1 MRRVTILTLLLL
13 GSSAAVWGANELSN
27 RRAPG
32 FALPDRFLKFHDLY
46 DYRGKVVL
54 VNIMKTDCPHCS
66 AFSKVLSKAQAKFGN
81 RLQVLSI
88 VNSPPENQT
97 TVRQYL
103 EKNGLSMPILFDCR
117 QVAMSY
123 MKLTPQKPT
132 FDVPHVF
139 VIDKN
144 GWIRQDYG
152 YDLLNRGIFEGEGLF
167 SVIEKYIS
175 EPLGRAAD

>member
-1 MRRVTILTLLLL
+1 
-13 GSSAAVWGANELSN
+13 
-27 RRAPG
+27 
-32 FALPDRFLKFHDLY
+32 
-46 DYRGKVVL
+46 
-54 VNIMKTDCPHCS
+54 
-66 AFSKVLSKAQAKFGN
+66 
-81 RLQVLSI
+81 
-88 VNSPPENQT
+88 
-97 TVRQYL
+97 
-103 EKNGLSMPILFDCR
+103 MPILFDCR

-139 VIDKN
+139 VIDKK

-167 SVIEKYIS
+167 SVIETYIS